1 VPDLLERSTGW
12 IVDRPVLS
20 GLLIAIVSAFA
31 IAGYVHPTWLADLA
45 PKSSET
51 SESQTNEIRSE
62 LPDVERFTLGGDVI
76 LVVQSDQIF
85 SPAGAAALRDIADSL
100 ENTDFIES
108 VTWMDRV
115 PMLNIFG
122 LPEPLFPHAT
132 ASNQQ
137 YAAARQKALDH
148 PFIGGQLLSSD
159 AKTMLM
165 MLSIDGLFLTSDA
178 DCIEG
183 VKQIATEAAAGHP
196 EVEMSFSVTGW
207 LPAVVTA
214 MKSHNDNQFLF
225 MLIGYSVIAIM
236 AVILFRGVVAVF
248 VVALAPALGVFWTL
262 GFVNYF
268 DFGHNPFNEVVLPVL
283 VSLVGLTD
291 GVHLL
296 VQIRKLRSSGMT
308 PKDAAKQG
316 LKDVGLACAL
326 TSLTTAIGF
335 GSLAMANH
343 EFVQEFGSCCVVGVI
358 LTFISV
364 ITTIPLACS
373 TWLGNFVHIEKR
385 ESLVDQQLGRIS
397 GIVDWVL
404 ERRHAVSRAAI
415 VATVVLIGV
424 SLTLRP
430 DDRRSNS
437 LPTGSEPARA
447 IALLDR
453 EMKGTDSISIYV
465 EWDKSIPSDS
475 PQVMHFIEGI
485 DQLLADEP
493 LVGHPLSIRN
503 LVDALPGEGDPADR
517 MSMLELLP
525 PSLKRAYYTPEHRK
539 ATVTFRVQDLGIQK
553 YSGVFSRIE
562 NGIGQLMEDSAGFSA
577 ELVGDSIWRWRNLYQ
592 IVVDLAASLGVASLI
607 IFVVLAFVYR
617 SLRIGLISIV
627 PNCFPLAVAG
637 TWLAISGQSL
647 EVVTVCA
654 FTVCL
659 GIAVDDTIHFLTR
672 FLEEQ
677 KRTDDDDEAI
687 RKAFTGVGTALIMT
701 TIVLV
706 AGFCTVLLSDS
717 RDHFIF
723 ASMGAITLTAALFA
737 DLVFLPALLARF
749 VKRD

>member
-1 VPDLLERSTGW
+1 
-12 IVDRPVLS
+12 
-20 GLLIAIVSAFA
+20 
-31 IAGYVHPTWLADLA
+31 
-45 PKSSET
+45 
-51 SESQTNEIRSE
+51 
-62 LPDVERFTLGGDVI
+62 
-76 LVVQSDQIF
+76 
-85 SPAGAAALRDIADSL
+85 
-100 ENTDFIES
+100 
-108 VTWMDRV
+108 
-115 PMLNIFG
+115 
-122 LPEPLFPHAT
+122 
-132 ASNQQ
+132 
-137 YAAARQKALDH
+137 
-148 PFIGGQLLSSD
+148 
-159 AKTMLM
+159 
-165 MLSIDGLFLTSDA
+165 
-178 DCIEG
+178 
-183 VKQIATEAAAGHP
+183 
-196 EVEMSFSVTGW
+196 
-207 LPAVVTA
+207 
-214 MKSHNDNQFLF
+214 
-225 MLIGYSVIAIM
+225 
-236 AVILFRGVVAVF
+236 
-248 VVALAPALGVFWTL
+248 
-262 GFVNYF
+262 
-268 DFGHNPFNEVVLPVL
+268 
-283 VSLVGLTD
+283 
-291 GVHLL
+291 
-296 VQIRKLRSSGMT
+296 
-308 PKDAAKQG
+308 
-316 LKDVGLACAL
+316 
-326 TSLTTAIGF
+326 
-335 GSLAMANH
+335 
-343 EFVQEFGSCCVVGVI
+343 
-358 LTFISV
+358 
-364 ITTIPLACS
+364 
-373 TWLGNFVHIEKR
+373 
-385 ESLVDQQLGRIS
+385 
-397 GIVDWVL
+397 
-404 ERRHAVSRAAI
+404 
-415 VATVVLIGV
+415 
-424 SLTLRP
+424 
-430 DDRRSNS
+430 
-437 LPTGSEPARA
+437 
-447 IALLDR
+447 
-453 EMKGTDSISIYV
+453 MKGTDSISIYV

-553 YSGVFSRIE
+553 YSGVFNRIE
-562 NGIGQLMEDSAGFSA
+562 TGIGQLMEDSAGFSA